1 MYIDNVDI
9 IGEHF
14 AVGVIE
20 QNVRLYAPIFLIGMA
35 WAMYR
40 KQIPSLSL
48 NTVVMLALATLIAPL
63 LMLAF
68 VFNKCDICKFGIP
81 IYALL
86 TIGMAIFVVAYQN
99 ESKFFKRIFYYLVKY
114 ATNIYIIHLLL
125 SKYWFPAVS
134 YAIKSPWLLFLVLL
148 LVSLI
153 LSIFIQ
159 YIKRHSGY
167 DDIFTSFRTIFV
179 YKVAN
184 FRVGDF
190 FCKFIV

>member
-9 IGEHF
+9 IGGHF

-35 WAMYR
+35 WSMYR

-48 NTVVMLALATLIAPL
+48 NTVVT
-63 LMLAF
+63 LAF

-99 ESKFFKRIFYYLVKY
+99 KSKFFKRIFCYLGKY

-125 SKYWFPAVS
+125 SKYWFPAVF

-179 YKVAN
+179 NKVAN

-190 FCKFIV
+190 FVNL